1 MSATLRKVLTPSS
14 KKRANVAL
22 SKLRSKKD
30 RLNRTVRRELGI
42 NLSKKVQVAVAE
54 PLEIENKAHAFFAR
68 DDISRVCPYT
78 RKVSKGVS
86 IRQGMLLAITQPC
99 VMCPVCLYASL

>member
-68 DDISRVCPYT
+68 DDILCVCPDT
-78 RKVSKGVS
+78 RKVSKGDAIRYALGHYTALCNVPSMS
-86 IRQGMLLAITQPC
+86 IC
-99 VMCPVCLYASL
+99 